1 MTVISGAS
9 IVTPHKVIDDAWLRL
24 DGDRIAEIGTGER
37 PDGEVVELDGG
48 WLVPGFVDIHC
59 HGGDGADFGS
69 ADPEQLDRAAQ
80 HHLRHGTTAVLASL
94 VTAPAAALCRQ
105 LGVVADLVE
114 AGESSIIGA
123 HLEGPFLSHLRC
135 GAQDPDN
142 LIAPNPDAFAR
153 MVEAGRGVL
162 KMITIAPELPGALE
176 VIDAA
181 CAAGIV
187 AAVGHTDASYAQT
200 SAAFDR
206 GASVATHVFNGM
218 RPIHHREPG
227 PVLAALDAGAGCEV
241 INDGVHVH
249 HAVLRL
255 IADRDPAQLLL
266 ITDAISATGIGDGS
280 YELGGQQVTVAN
292 GEARLTSNGSLA
304 GSTLTMDDALRRAV
318 HDSGLPIE
326 VAVAAASSNPARVL
340 GVAGQRGA
348 IAAGLIADLVHLDA
362 DLRPVR
368 IMRNGSWKS

>member
-1 MTVISGAS
+1 MTVITGAS
-9 IVTPHKVIDDAWLRL
+9 IVTPHEVIDDGWLRL

-37 PDGEVVELDGG
+37 PDGEVVDLDGG

-69 ADPEQLDRAAQ
+69 AGPEQLNRAAQ
-80 HHLRHGTTAVLASL
+80 LHLRHGSTAVLASL
-94 VTAPAAALCRQ
+94 VTAPVAALCRQ

-135 GAQDPDN
+135 GAQNADN
-142 LIAPNPDAFAR
+142 LIAPNPDDFAR

-176 VIDAA
+176 VIEAA
-181 CAAGIV
+181 CTAGVI
-187 AAVGHTDASYAQT
+187 AAVGHTDASYAET

-206 GASVATHVFNGM
+206 GASVATHLFNGM

-249 HAVLRL
+249 QAVLRL
-255 IADRDPAQLLL
+255 VADRDPAQLLL
-266 ITDAISATGIGDGS
+266 ITDAISATGIGDGC
-280 YELGGQQVTVAN
+280 YELGGQQVTVTN

-304 GSTLTMDDALRRAV
+304 GSTLTMDGALRRAMR
-318 HDSGLPIE
+318 DSGLPIE
-326 VAVAAASSNPARVL
+326 VAVAAASTNPARVL
-340 GVAGQRGA
+340 GVGGERGA
-348 IAAGLIADLVHLDA
+348 IAPGLIADLVHLDA